1 VLSSKLK
8 QYCSLF
14 ACAIPLLFTPAHAQ
28 DPAPHKEGALD
39 KYINR
44 DAKDMATRLDVAT
57 HTLYEQEQRIITLN
71 FNMEYGDRVKLKRV
85 AFASG
90 DRTLVPGYVF
100 TPKGLQAGK
109 RYPGLVM
116 VHGGF
121 HERFD
126 WRWFQL
132 VDTAVSKGYVVIF
145 PEYRGSRG
153 YGPNHYRN
161 EYGITDT
168 ADVLASADYLGKQS
182 FVDPDR
188 LGIIGQSRGG
198 MVTLLAIEKA
208 PSKFK
213 VAVDIVGLTDFVA
226 YMAYKPEYRR
236 QEVAAESAYFKNK
249 LPDENLAA
257 YMEVSPINYV
267 DKITAPLLVLATTN
281 DKIVPLQLHTG
292 RLLDALKAKGKQH
305 EFHIYDNAPG
315 GHIFMDGDTEEQRD
329 ATKRTFEFVGRYL
342 KP

>member
-1 VLSSKLK
+1 MFPPKLK
-8 QYCSLF
+8 QCCALLACVAVLHPPAF
-14 ACAIPLLFTPAHAQ
+14 AR
-28 DPAPHKEGALD
+28 DSEKEGKLD
-39 KYINR
+39 KYINL
-44 DAKDMATRLDVAT
+44 DAKDTATRLDVLA

-71 FNMEYGDRVKLKRV
+71 FQMEYGERVRLRRV
-85 AFASG
+85 AFPSA
-90 DRTLVPGYVF
+90 DRTLIPGYVF
-100 TPKGLQAGK
+100 TPRKMDNNK

-132 VDTAVSKGYVVIF
+132 IDAAVARGYVVIF

-161 EYGITDT
+161 EYGVTDT
-168 ADVLASADYLGKQS
+168 ADVLASADYLGKQGYA
-182 FVDPDR
+182 DPAR

-198 MVTLLAIEKA
+198 MVTLLAIQNA
-208 PSKFK
+208 PLKFK
-213 VAVDIVGLTDFVA
+213 AAVDIVGLTDFVA

-236 QEVAAESAYFKNK
+236 QEVAHESRYFDNK

-257 YMEVSPINYV
+257 YMDVSPLNHV
-267 DKITAPLLVLATTN
+267 DKIVAPLLVLATTK
-281 DKIVPLQLHTG
+281 DKIVPLELHTG
-292 RLLDALKAKGKQH
+292 RLLDALKAKGKMH
-305 EFHIYDNAPG
+305 ESHIYQDAPG
-315 GHIFMDGDTEEQRD
+315 GHVFMDGDTEEQRD
-329 ATKRTFEFVGRYL
+329 AMKRTFEFVGRYL

>member
-1 VLSSKLK
+1 MFPTKLK
-8 QYCSLF
+8 QCCALLACVAALYPPAF
-14 ACAIPLLFTPAHAQ
+14 AR
-28 DPAPHKEGALD
+28 DNDKEGKLD
-39 KYINR
+39 KYINL
-44 DAKDMATRLDVAT
+44 DAKDTATRLDVLA

-71 FNMEYGDRVKLKRV
+71 FQMEYGERVRLRRV
-85 AFASG
+85 AFPSA
-90 DRTLVPGYVF
+90 DRTLIPGYVF
-100 TPKGLQAGK
+100 TPRKMDNNK
-109 RYPGLVM
+109 RYPALVM

-132 VDTAVSKGYVVIF
+132 VDAAVARGYVVIF

-168 ADVLASADYLGKQS
+168 ADVLASADYLGKQGYA
-182 FVDPDR
+182 DPER

-198 MVTLLAIEKA
+198 MVTLLAIQKS
-208 PSKFK
+208 PHKFK
-213 VAVDIVGLTDFVA
+213 AAVDIVGLTDFVA

-236 QEVAAESAYFKNK
+236 QEVARESRYFDNK

-257 YMEVSPINYV
+257 YMDVSPLNHV
-267 DKITAPLLVLATTN
+267 DKIAAPLLVLATTK
-281 DKIVPLQLHTG
+281 DKIVPLELHTG
-292 RLLDALKAKGKQH
+292 RLLDALKAKGKMH
-305 EFHIYDNAPG
+305 ESHIYQDAPG

-329 ATKRTFEFVGRYL
+329 AMKRTFEFVGRYL

>member
-1 VLSSKLK
+1 MFPPKLRQCCALLACVAVLHPPA
-8 QYCSLF
+8 F
-14 ACAIPLLFTPAHAQ
+14 AG
-28 DPAPHKEGALD
+28 DSDKDGKLD
-39 KYINR
+39 KYINL
-44 DAKDMATRLDVAT
+44 DAKDTATRLDVLA

-71 FNMEYGDRVKLKRV
+71 FQMEYGERVRLRRV
-85 AFASG
+85 AFPSA
-90 DRTLVPGYVF
+90 DRTLIPGYVF
-100 TPKGLQAGK
+100 TPRKMDNDK

-132 VDTAVSKGYVVIF
+132 VDAAVARGYVVIF

-168 ADVLASADYLGKQS
+168 ADVLASADYLGKQGYA
-182 FVDPDR
+182 DPAR

-198 MVTLLAIEKA
+198 MVTLLAIQKS
-208 PSKFK
+208 PHKFK
-213 VAVDIVGLTDFVA
+213 AAVDIVGLTDFVA

-236 QEVAAESAYFKNK
+236 QEVAHESRYFDNK

-257 YMEVSPINYV
+257 YMDVSPLNHV
-267 DKITAPLLVLATTN
+267 DKIAAPLLVLATTK
-281 DKIVPLQLHTG
+281 DKIVPLDLHTG
-292 RLLDALKAKGKQH
+292 RLLDALKAKGKMH
-305 EFHIYDNAPG
+305 ESHIYQDAPG

-329 ATKRTFEFVGRYL
+329 AMKRTFEFVGRYL

>member
-1 VLSSKLK
+1 VFLSKLK
-8 QYCSLF
+8 RCCTLL
-14 ACAIPLLFTPAHAQ
+14 ACAAPLLFPNAHAQ
-28 DPAPHKEGALD
+28 EGAPPKEGALD
-39 KYINR
+39 KYINL
-44 DAKDMATRLDVAT
+44 DAKDTATRLDVAT

-90 DRTLVPGYVF
+90 DRTLIPGYVF
-100 TPKGLQAGK
+100 TPRALQAGK
-109 RYPGLVM
+109 RYPALVM

-126 WRWFQL
+126 WRWFAL
-132 VDTAVSKGYVVIF
+132 VDSAVAKGYVVIF

-153 YGPNHYRN
+153 YGANHYRN

-168 ADVLASADYLGKQS
+168 ADVLASADYIAKQG

-208 PSKFK
+208 PAKFK

-236 QEVAAESAYFKNK
+236 QEVAAESPYFKNK

-257 YMEVSPINYV
+257 YMEVSPINHV
-267 DKITAPLLVLATTN
+267 DKIASPLLVLATTN
-281 DKIVPLQLHTG
+281 DKIVPLALHTG
-292 RLLDALKAKGKQH
+292 RLLDALKAKGKPH